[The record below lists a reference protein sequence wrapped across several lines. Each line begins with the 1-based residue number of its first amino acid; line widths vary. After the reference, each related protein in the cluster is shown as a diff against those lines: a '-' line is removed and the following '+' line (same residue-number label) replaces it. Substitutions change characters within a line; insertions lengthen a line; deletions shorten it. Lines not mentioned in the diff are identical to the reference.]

1 MSLDR
6 KTQTMI
12 NIVKDSYTSD
22 QDAGFSAYVLGK
34 YKLAFTDLKIK
45 YKDLEEVQRKIKEID
60 LNITQTDFPI
70 TIFHNFSVLE
80 SPDNFITF
88 DSYEAKKKILINY
101 YFNSYEKAKLV
112 FNIIQQFQDKDSD
125 LFVNITNF
133 YLTADKQIKANDMF
147 KVKDDFKMNSEDYYP
162 YIDIKEMFSQ
172 FMLSDSNI
180 LLLSGIPGT
189 GKTRLG
195 DMFMQ
200 YLLDEADLQ
209 ETRKKSTIRETIDD
223 AILEV
228 NVVLQESEGVKVA
241 YIKNE
246 EILSMDL
253 FWNILQEEEHCLIFL
268 DDLDFSLLPRTQN
281 ISTSEDNQKNKFISN
296 LLSFT
301 DGIFDAGNKTK
312 FVITSNRDVSEIDTA
327 VLRKGRTFDILNL
340 RHLKHEEAS
349 KIWLNSGLPLEEFN
363 EEFQEETVL
372 QADLGS
378 TISLKIKAKDQNKQI
393 EPYIKEEGISVYKKI
408 KNPKKVG
415 L

>member
-1 MSLDR
+1 MKR
-6 KTQTMI
+6 
-12 NIVKDSYTSD
+12 VKIT
-22 QDAGFSAYVLGK
+22 
-34 YKLAFTDLKIK
+34 YKELFEKLKIDNNVNEETISEIK
-45 YKDLEEVQRKIKEID
+45 GIKIKNDDKFVPIEAFVKKPIMNIIEIHLENGLSVKCAERHIFINEKNEEVFAKDASIIK
-60 LNITQTDFPI
+60 
-70 TIFHNFSVLE
+70 TINGLVKVK
-80 SPDNFITF
+80 N
-88 DSYEAKKKILINY
+88 KKIIKKDFVYDVALPYPHLYTTTNG
-101 YFNSYEKAKLV
+101 
-112 FNIIQQFQDKDSD
+112 IIHH
-125 LFVNITNF
+125 N
-133 YLTADKQIKANDMF
+133 
-147 KVKDDFKMNSEDYYP
+147 
-162 YIDIKEMFSQ
+162 
-172 FMLSDSNI
+172 
-180 LLLSGIPGT
+180 
-189 GKTRLG
+189 TRLG